1 MLLPWHKLLSHL
13 FRSFDFCDLALARSF
28 QEAIT
33 LTQHHAA
40 DHYQRWS
47 VEKHRGKLN
56 LLKVFRFVETAFVCK
71 ELRNLWD
78 YPDRS
83 HWLKST
89 VIIVHQR
96 NDQSWPTVDSS
107 VSLMIYDENRSC
119 SGRWSSNSEKFK
131 AQVCSQKFIWSQLF
145 KRWITLSTG

>member
-1 MLLPWHKLLSHL
+1 MLLPWHKLLSTSIL
-13 FRSFDFCDLALARSF
+13 FRSFKFCDLTLARSF
-28 QEAIT
+28 QEAIS
-33 LTQHHAA
+33 LIQHHAA

-107 VSLMIYDENRSC
+107 VSLMICDENRSC
-119 SGRWSSNSEKFK
+119 SGSSNSEKFT

-145 KRWITLSTG
+145 KRWIALSTG